1 MDLKLLNKK
10 ENILTFLVKDSNPV
24 FVNTLRRT
32 ILSDVPT
39 IAIKKVA
46 FTKNNSALFD
56 EMLAHRLGLVPVTTD
71 LVSYNMPDKCSCKG
85 AGCAKCQLTLTL
97 KAEGPC
103 SVYASDMKS
112 SDPAIKI
119 VYPKMLLVKLLKG
132 QELEFE
138 ATASLG
144 TGKEHAK
151 FVPAHVFYKGY
162 PKISLDKI
170 KNPEEVVKSCPV
182 DVFAL
187 DGKQVKIVNLEACH
201 LCMACVDV
209 ADPQGSVMVE
219 GSEKDFIFTV
229 ESWGKLPCEEI
240 LTKAL
245 DLIDEKVDEF
255 SSLLNKSE

>member
-10 ENILTFLVKDSNPV
+10 ENTITLLVKDSNPV
-24 FVNTLRRT
+24 FVNTLRRV
-32 ILSDVPT
+32 IISDVPSM
-39 IAIKKVA
+39 AIKKVA

-56 EMLAHRLGLVPVTTD
+56 EMLAHRLGLVPLTTD

-85 AGCAKCQLTLTL
+85 AGCVKCQTTLTL

-112 SDPAIKI
+112 TDPAIKV

-132 QELEFE
+132 QEVEFE

-151 FVPAHVFYKGY
+151 FSPAHVFYKAY

-187 DGKQVKIVNLEACH
+187 DGKQVKITNLEACH

-209 ADPQGSVMVE
+209 ADPEGSVMVD

-229 ESWGKLPCEEI
+229 ESWGKLTCEEI
-240 LTKAL
+240 LVKAL
-245 DLIDEKVDEF
+245 DLIDAKVDEF
-255 SSLLNKSE
+255 SSLLNKAE